1 MILNQMTD
9 LVFVGYGRL
18 LSDLA
23 QPWLSQANLSRF
35 ADAVHAKG
43 AALENC
49 WGFVNGTVRLLSRP
63 GQNQQILYNCH
74 KGCMP

>member
-23 QPWLSQANLSRF
+23 QRWLSQANCRF

-43 AALENC
+43 AALEN
-49 WGFVNGTVRLLSRP
+49 
-63 GQNQQILYNCH
+63 
-74 KGCMP
+74 